1 MVGRPRKSME
11 PRKPCGRLQQA
22 AEPESREPI
31 LPTPENQARREH
43 LFGKPLERGE
53 LECPINQLGKRLSVD
68 QRVAARRAKS
78 LYGRFGAAV
87 HMPRIVVGSLRD
99 YVQGS
104 GSMPDID
111 PEATQKAKEEYDQ
124 MRRAV
129 LREVRHKY
137 RYNTGDQV
145 PASAVS
151 GQAWKAVHG
160 LVMGIMPGNLH
171 ALRIGLDALVTFWD
185 IEDRRQITS
194 INGAQLEAA

>member
-22 AEPESREPI
+22 REPESREPV

-43 LFGKPLERGE
+43 LFGKPTERGE
-53 LECPINQLGKRLSVD
+53 LECPINQLGKNLSVE
-68 QRVAARRAKS
+68 QRIAARRAKS

-185 IEDRRQITS
+185 IEDRRQLTS
-194 INGAQLEAA
+194 INGARLEAA

>member
-1 MVGRPRKSME
+1 
-11 PRKPCGRLQQA
+11 
-22 AEPESREPI
+22 
-31 LPTPENQARREH
+31 
-43 LFGKPLERGE
+43 
-53 LECPINQLGKRLSVD
+53 
-68 QRVAARRAKS
+68 
-78 LYGRFGAAV
+78 
-87 HMPRIVVGSLRD
+87 
-99 YVQGS
+99 
-104 GSMPDID
+104 MPDID